1 MAASIPTPGEWL
13 ARLVASADMSHAAL
27 ARKIGRSR
35 AEVTRWT
42 SGREQIPRMHLAEI
56 ADQFGPSGALDYVMR
71 LKDCEDAE
79 DLLVRWSSRLA
90 KRLGTNRPDIGDT
103 LLASVHALATPNL
116 AKPAA
121 AQERFRLLTTAR
133 FAVTQWSLFAENNNT
148 DLFAPE
154 SIGRHLRYP
163 VNHFMGILLLDS
175 PGTSAP
181 SLQITRVLGL
191 ANLRE
196 LVKSSPVAEM
206 VPLIRHHAI
215 HMLARYG
222 DEADRGTVQEMTL
235 QGLNSH
241 DRLSRKLAFSGLI
254 MSQQAD
260 SDNADKFLF
269 ELARDSELAA
279 VDLAFDATH
288 YGDLAL
294 NAEGQLRPL
303 DSFAPMLIQN
313 IAKHYARPQV
323 YERLADIDAF
333 RALSV
338 LEFSQPSEIP
348 QEVETALV
356 KCVESGA
363 INPSVGAFQRMLYQ
377 SLSRL
382 PSISP
387 SSRPAPRTTVSD
399 IYNDRDGATG
409 DEYDLFISYASAD
422 VVFVRKLDQ
431 CLANNGLRCWVDFR
445 RMALGRPVQES
456 MQKGLESSRAFL
468 VVLGATVGKWEMMEL
483 QRAIEHFVD
492 NDKRVIPF
500 IKSGRTMP
508 QSTPV
513 FLRSF
518 HGIFLDSYTNLEAAC
533 SKIAASLR
541 SD

>member
-13 ARLVASADMSHAAL
+13 AGLLASAGMSHAAL

-42 SGREQIPRMHLAEI
+42 SGREQIPRSHLAEI
-56 ADQFGPSGALDYVMR
+56 ADRFGPPGALDYVMR
-71 LKDCEDAE
+71 LKDCEDAQ
-79 DLLVRWSSRLA
+79 DQLLRWSSRLA
-90 KRLGTNRPDIGDT
+90 KRLGTNRSDVGDT
-103 LLASVHALATPNL
+103 LLASADALATPNL
-116 AKPAA
+116 VEPAA

-133 FAVTQWSLFAENNNT
+133 FAVTQWSLFTESSDT
-148 DLFAPE
+148 DLFTPE

-196 LVKSSPVAEM
+196 LVNSSPVAEM

-222 DEADRGTVQEMTL
+222 DEADRVTVQEMTI
-235 QGLNSH
+235 QGLNSD

-294 NAEGQLRPL
+294 SAEGQLRPL

-323 YERLADIDAF
+323 YGRLADIDAF

-338 LEFSQPSEIP
+338 LDFSRPSELP

-363 INPSVGAFQRMLYQ
+363 INPSAGTFQRMLYQ

-387 SSRPAPRTTVSD
+387 SSRRTPPTAGSD
-399 IYNDRDGATG
+399 IYNDRGGATG

-422 VVFVRKLDQ
+422 VVFVRKLAQ
-431 CLANNGLRCWVDFR
+431 CLASNGLRCWVDFR
-445 RMALGRPVQES
+445 SMVVGRPVQES
-456 MQKGLESSRAFL
+456 MQKGLESSKAFL

-500 IKSGRTMP
+500 VKSGTTML

-513 FLRSF
+513 FLRLF
-518 HGIFLDSYTNLEAAC
+518 HGIFLDNYTNLEAAC